1 MAKTE
6 TQREALSRAYGEGP
20 LPKGDGDKVDLEFRI
35 PSLSYAID
43 FVKKQRDLT
52 AAEVVQLEALEPV
65 FIERFGKMVAEI
77 VSRFPEEAENDV
89 LEFLKETFIVSGS
102 TYKHHINREKS

>member
-1 MAKTE
+1 MT
-6 TQREALSRAYGEGP
+6 
-20 LPKGDGDKVDLEFRI
+20 
-35 PSLSYAID
+35 SLSCAID

-77 VSRFPEEAENDV
+77 VSQFPEEVELDV
-89 LEFLKETFIVSGS
+89 IEFLKETFNAAGS
-102 TYKHHINREKS
+102 PYKHHVNREKS